1 MSTMKR
7 SDRDHGHGHGHGRLN
22 IEISDS
28 DRASAALALSALSGL
43 TGSTPSS
50 ASASASTS
58 GQSSSL
64 SSSGSNLSG
73 KKRTLSPT
81 CVSEGVNGNKHGNG
95 DANTSTKHEKP
106 GDDTATPTAVSASAS
121 ASASASEENAEDP
134 NASTS
139 APHSDVVNG
148 ITSTPVPNPAN
159 NPRANTITPSES
171 AKRLKLDHVNVVSE
185 PGPASASAS
194 GLTQHNTQ
202 QQQQEQTPT
211 PTQQYPN
218 QHQTPLSHPHHG
230 PSNGYYSGH
239 HMNGQNH
246 GHGHGHANGHHPY
259 HGQHSHSQQHP
270 YQMNPHGQYHPSH
283 AHSHI
288 HQQQQHHHG
297 HSYGHGHGHQYH
309 PGHPHPHS
317 QHGPSGH
324 NSRGPS
330 PAFSMMQGSSYPYG
344 PGHGQHHG
352 GHTMHGPGH
361 GHNMM
366 NNLGHHMSHHS
377 SVPGPSPVAILPNLP
392 NGGHRQGYSS
402 SSPIPHAVP
411 SSQSV
416 SGPVIAT
423 GAEAYGMVGSDSNA
437 SLNIS
442 KQNLQETATADKGEL
457 KRQVTESPATIP
469 QNLVNEGYESTSTV
483 TVTAS
488 AKATTNASS
497 TSTSVSTSSSSS
509 ATLPL
514 VAKSSATAF
523 ANAQINIDADGSYKR
538 KDKSLGVLCINFM
551 MRYNKLKLLDPSS
564 TPAVSIDEAAQTLQ
578 VERRRIYDIIN
589 ILEAINVVSR
599 KCKNTYNWHGMDNIE
614 TTFVDLQKEALLLF
628 KEDAAK
634 NGFDANISTNA
645 GATGSTEGFADGT
658 ASGTGSQQEE
668 PKLPTIRT
676 GLDLLLASAEQVDL
690 TTNAKGYKKPKPAS
704 KEKSLGRLS
713 QKFIQLFL
721 VGNETIALNDAS
733 DKILGKT
740 PVPEPPAGSSAT
752 DVLKARNKANKMLKT
767 KIRRLYDI
775 ANVMASIGLIA
786 KLNGGNNL
794 KKGTGR
800 PSFKWIYSVSPRDY
814 LVKQNSKQSGSSDNP
829 GSSMH
834 L

>member
-1 MSTMKR
+1 M
-7 SDRDHGHGHGHGRLN
+7 
-22 IEISDS
+22 
-28 DRASAALALSALSGL
+28 
-43 TGSTPSS
+43 
-50 ASASASTS
+50 
-58 GQSSSL
+58 
-64 SSSGSNLSG
+64 
-73 KKRTLSPT
+73 
-81 CVSEGVNGNKHGNG
+81 NGNKHGNG
-95 DANTSTKHEKP
+95 DANTSTKHEKT
-106 GDDTATPTAVSASAS
+106 GDDTATPTA
-121 ASASASEENAEDP
+121 ASASEKNGEDP
-134 NASTS
+134 NALTS

-159 NPRANTITPSES
+159 NPRANTITPSET
-171 AKRLKLDHVNVVSE
+171 AKRLKLDHVNVVSG
-185 PGPASASAS
+185 PGPASAS

-202 QQQQEQTPT
+202 QQQQEQT

-246 GHGHGHANGHHPY
+246 GHGHVHANGHHPY
-259 HGQHSHSQQHP
+259 HGQQQHSHSQQHP

-283 AHSHI
+283 AHSHL

-297 HSYGHGHGHQYH
+297 HSYGHGHQYH
-309 PGHPHPHS
+309 PGHPHS

-361 GHNMM
+361 GHGHNMM
-366 NNLGHHMSHHS
+366 NLGHHMSHHS

-392 NGGHRQGYSS
+392 NSGHRQGYSS

-416 SGPVIAT
+416 SGPVIGT

-442 KQNLQETATADKGEL
+442 KQNLQEMTTADKGEL

-469 QNLVNEGYESTSTV
+469 QNLVNESYESTSTV
-483 TVTAS
+483 TAI
-488 AKATTNASS
+488 AKAITNASS

-514 VAKSSATAF
+514 VAKSSATAL

-551 MRYNKLKLLDPSS
+551 MRYNKLKILDPSS

-634 NGFDANISTNA
+634 NGFDANVSANA
-645 GATGSTEGFADGT
+645 GANGSTEGFADGT